1 VRESSVRLVFEMVP
15 QEEIV
20 ELSSPENVLAKEC
33 SQIVKLNGLIFH
45 YVENIFGYG
54 KANDE
59 A

>member
-1 VRESSVRLVFEMVP
+1 MVP